1 MIRMTMKS
9 LIPFIAGLFATLGLD
24 AQDVFVSPADTVYL
38 QMGPVATVHIKG
50 IDKTV
55 RDALSPYR
63 IRTHES
69 LGVEDRNVWSNISG
83 GWRWTGEQLADGIKS
98 LYVKKVVFADGFVL
112 PFEGGEFDRALL
124 LTAPSYKGAHGDFL
138 AEGVVALTRDEMRQ
152 LIGEETWLLGYRV
165 RKNQARAGLAKVLV
179 GAPAGFLGYL
189 TRGNAVQRKK
199 IATLVDGHMEYDGPG
214 GYQYNPLWHTGTAFA
229 AATAAYGVVEMAA
242 ANISI
247 NHLASDFRTFEAPS
261 ERAFR
266 NKALLGGGLL
276 LAGGVVTGLGY
287 VRIAKD
293 PGWSETYGTQTV
305 MGVEVQT
312 VHSEGKKMALPWLL
326 PAAGA
331 LIANFGLTELTRGFT
346 GLSGYA
352 KLRAAGLA
360 RAEVHLTPMP
370 CGLGIS
376 MVF

>member
-1 MIRMTMKS
+1 MIPMTMKR
-9 LIPFIAGLFATLGLD
+9 LIPFIAGLLAALGLD
-24 AQDVFVSPADTVYL
+24 AQDMFVSPADTVYL

-98 LYVKKVVFADGFVL
+98 LYVQKVVFADGFVL

-124 LTAPSYKGAHGDFL
+124 LTAPSFKGAHGDFL
-138 AEGVVALTRDEMRQ
+138 AEGVVTLTRDEMRR
-152 LIGEETWLLGYRV
+152 LVGEETWLLGYRV

-179 GAPAGFLGYL
+179 GAPVGFVGYL
-189 TRGNAVQRKK
+189 TRANAVQKKK
-199 IATLVDGHMEYDGPG
+199 IATLVDGHMEYDGPS
-214 GYQYNPLWHTGTAFA
+214 GYQYNPLWYTGTAFA

-247 NHLASDFRTFEAPS
+247 NHLASEFRTFEAPS
-261 ERAFR
+261 ERSFR

-293 PGWSETYGTQTV
+293 PGWSETSEWKTV
-305 MGVEVQT
+305 MGVEVET
-312 VHSEGKKMALPWLL
+312 KHTDGKKLAAPWLL

-331 LIANFGLTELTRGFT
+331 LVANFGLTQLTRGLT
-346 GLSGYA
+346 GLSGY
-352 KLRAAGLA
+352 KQLRAAGLD
-360 RAEVHLTPMP
+360 RAELHLAPTLYGM
-370 CGLGIS
+370 GIS
-376 MVF
+376 MAF